1 MFYLNLKFDPK
12 NSLSLFKIQ
21 NKENPLLNLK
31 FFRILGGRNFS
42 WNFLNFPEYRISLKN
57 GFKAIERTC
66 YFLNILRNYL
76 LS

>member
-12 NSLSLFKIQ
+12 DSLSLFKIQ

-31 FFRILGGRNFS
+31 FFRILGVEIFPE
-42 WNFLNFPEYRISLKN
+42 FPEYRISLKN